1 MQFTP
6 TIIDGVLEVS
16 IEWHRDERGGFGR
29 IFCAEEFA
37 RRGLFSTPAQCSFS
51 SNIRR
56 GTVRG
61 FHLQAKPHAEAKL
74 VQCVAGRLF
83 DVALD
88 LRSGSPTYGKHQ
100 AVELSPESG
109 RMLFIPEGCAH
120 AFQTLEDATS
130 IVYYI
135 SVPYQPESGRGVLW
149 NDPDIGVAWPLVDA
163 FVGERDRRLPRLTEV
178 EPLG

>member
-51 SNIRR
+51 SNVRR
-56 GTVRG
+56 GTIRG
-61 FHLQAKPHAEAKL
+61 FHLQTQPYAEAKL

-88 LRSGSPTYGKHQ
+88 LRPNSPTYGKHH

-135 SVPYQPESGRGVLW
+135 SVPFQPDSGRGVFW
-149 NDPDIGVAWPLVDA
+149 NDPAIGVKWPLKEAVI
-163 FVGERDRRLPRLTEV
+163 GERDREWPRLTEF
-178 EPLG
+178 EQLG